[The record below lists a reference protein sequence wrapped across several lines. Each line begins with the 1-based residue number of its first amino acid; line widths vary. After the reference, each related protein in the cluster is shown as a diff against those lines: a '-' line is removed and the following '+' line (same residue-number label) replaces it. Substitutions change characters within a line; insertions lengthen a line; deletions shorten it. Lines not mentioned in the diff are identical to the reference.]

1 MLPGAKSRG
10 SVAKVMGSAKVPV
23 PPACEWICG
32 NWMALPGGELSG
44 KPYQVT
50 IILVVVPPPP
60 AAVTARLTVAEC
72 DKLPLTPVIV
82 SVEVAAGVV
91 LAVVMFKVEDPEP
104 LTEVGLNEAV
114 APAGKPLTLSP
125 TLPLKPW
132 SALTFTV

>member
-50 IILVVVPPPP
+50 IMLVVVPPP
-60 AAVTARLTVAEC
+60 AAFTTRLTVAVC

-82 SVEVAAGVV
+82 RVEVAAGVV

-104 LTEVGLNEAV
+104 LTEAGVKLAV
-114 APAGKPLTLSP
+114 APAGNPLTLRF
-125 TLPLKPW
+125 TAPLKPL
-132 SALTFTV
+132 SVPTLTV

>member
-50 IILVVVPPPP
+50 IMLVVVPPPP
-60 AAVTARLTVAEC
+60 AALTTRLTADEC
-72 DKLPLTPVIV
+72 DKLPLVPVMV

-91 LAVVMFKVEDPEP
+91 LEVETFSVAEPEP
-104 LTEVGLNEAV
+104 VTEVGLNDAV
-114 APAGKPLTLSP
+114 APAGRPLTVSP
-125 TLPLKPW
+125 TLPLKLL
-132 SALTFTV
+132 SAPTFTV